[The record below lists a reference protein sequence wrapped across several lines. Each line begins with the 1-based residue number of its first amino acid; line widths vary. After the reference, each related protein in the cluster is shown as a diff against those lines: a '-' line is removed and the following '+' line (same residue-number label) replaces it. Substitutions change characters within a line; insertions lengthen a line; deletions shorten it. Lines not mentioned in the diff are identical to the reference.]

1 MNTDMLSDMLSDN
14 RPWKPRGPT
23 MQIIEAAGAVLAEAE
38 ASGHRLTLRRV
49 FYVLVTQGRLP
60 NTERSYKNLSEP
72 VEKGADGRPA
82 AARLS

>member
-1 MNTDMLSDMLSDN
+1 
-14 RPWKPRGPT
+14 

-49 FYVLVTQGRLP
+49 FYVLVTRGLLP
-60 NTERSYKNLSEP
+60 NTERSYKNLSNQL
-72 VEKGADGRPA
+72 KRARLAGPA